1 MDKLVIDGGQ
11 ILQGTVTASGS
22 KNSAL
27 PIIVATALSK
37 EESVLDNVPNGTD
50 IDVVCDILSSLG
62 AGVSWDNRGRLRIN
76 GAGLNK
82 TQAPY
87 ELVRKMRASFY
98 VAGLLL
104 GRLGEAEVPL
114 PGGCSIGSRP
124 VDYHIKGFETLGAN
138 VSLEHGYMK
147 AHARKLVGSKY
158 YVSRASVGATI
169 NTMLAA
175 VLAEGTT
182 VLENAAREPEVVDL
196 ANFLSAMGAKIRGA
210 GMDVIRIE
218 GVSELRGAEHEIIPD
233 RIEVGSY
240 LILGAMTGG
249 EVVVQ
254 NAMGEH
260 LRSVLAS
267 MEAIGVDI
275 EETTTSIKVHR
286 KGKLTP
292 LNIATQQ
299 YPGFPTDLQAPF
311 SVLLTQADGVSTVR
325 ETVFDGRFKY
335 ADELRRMGADIRID
349 RDTAIIT
356 GPAQLTGAPVEAT
369 DLRGGMALVIGA
381 VSAEGKSEIIGLDH
395 IDRGYEQLEQKLQAL
410 GVNAKRISGSKKV
423 DQ

>member
-1 MDKLVIDGGQ
+1 MDKLVIEGGQ
-11 ILQGTVTASGS
+11 VLKGVITASGA

-27 PIIVATALSK
+27 PIIVAAALAK
-37 EESVLDNVPNGTD
+37 EESVLDNVPHGTD
-50 IDVVCDILSSLG
+50 VDVVCAILSSLG
-62 AGVSWDNRGRLRIN
+62 VDVAWDGPGRLRIN
-76 GAGLNK
+76 GDGLNK
-82 TQAPY
+82 TKAPY

-124 VDYHIKGFETLGAN
+124 VDYHIKGFEALGAK
-138 VSLEHGYMK
+138 VALEHGYMK
-147 AHARKLVGSKY
+147 AEARKLTGSKY

-175 VLAEGTT
+175 VLADGTT

-196 ANFLSAMGAKIRGA
+196 ANLLSAMGAKIRGA

-218 GVSELRGAEHEIIPD
+218 GVRQLHGTQHEIIPD

-275 EETTTSIKVHR
+275 KESTTSIQVKR
-286 KGKLTP
+286 QDKLTP
-292 LNIATQQ
+292 LNIVTQQ

-335 ADELRRMGADIRID
+335 ADELRRMGADIKVE

-381 VSAEGKSEIIGLDH
+381 LGAEGKSEITGLDH
-395 IDRGYEQLEQKLQAL
+395 IDRGYEKLEKKLQAL
-410 GVNAKRISGSKKV
+410 GGKV
-423 DQ
+423 QRVSI

>member
-1 MDKLVIDGGQ
+1 MGKLVINGGRP
-11 ILQGTVTASGS
+11 LNGTTQASGA

-27 PIIVATALSK
+27 PVIVAAALA
-37 EESVLDNVPNGTD
+37 EEQSLLQNVPEGTD
-50 IDVVCDILSSLG
+50 VDTICAILSSLG
-62 AGVSWDNRGRLRIN
+62 VKVWWDGPGRLRVD
-76 GAGLNK
+76 GAGLKN

-98 VAGLLL
+98 VAGVLL
-104 GRLGEAEVPL
+104 GRLGEAMVPL

-124 VDYHIKGFETLGAN
+124 VDFHIKGFEALGAK
-138 VSLEHGYMK
+138 VTLEHGLMK
-147 AHARKLVGSKY
+147 AQARQLAGNKY
-158 YVSRASVGATI
+158 YVSRASVGATV

-175 VLAEGTT
+175 VLARGTT

-218 GVSELRGAEHEIIPD
+218 GVDRLHGTEHEIIPD

-240 LILGAMTGG
+240 LILGSMAGG
-249 EVVVQ
+249 EVVVE

-267 MEAIGVDI
+267 LEAIGVTV
-275 EETTTSIKVHR
+275 EESTTAIRVSR
-286 KGKLTP
+286 KGALMP
-292 LNIATQQ
+292 LNITTQQ
-299 YPGFPTDLQAPF
+299 YPGFPTDLQAPL
-311 SVLLTQADGVSTVR
+311 SVLLTLADGISTVR
-325 ETVFDGRFKY
+325 ETIFDGRFKY
-335 ADELRRMGADIRID
+335 VDELRRMGADIHVE

-356 GPAQLTGAPVEAT
+356 GPVELAGAPVEAT

-381 VSAEGKSEIIGLDH
+381 LSAQGRSEIIGLEH
-395 IDRGYEQLEQKLQAL
+395 IDRGYENLEQKLQHL
-410 GVNAKRISGSKKV
+410 GASVKRVSV
-423 DQ
+423 

>member
-1 MDKLVIDGGQ
+1 MDKLVIEGGRVLSGV
-11 ILQGTVTASGS
+11 ITASGA

-27 PIIVATALSK
+27 PVIVAAALAE
-37 EESVLDNVPNGTD
+37 EESLLENVPHGTD
-50 IDVVCDILSSLG
+50 VETICAILSSLG
-62 AGVSWDNRGRLRIN
+62 VKVRWDGPGRLRVN
-76 GAGLNK
+76 GAGLK
-82 TQAPY
+82 EAQAPY

-98 VAGLLL
+98 VAGVLL
-104 GRLGEAEVPL
+104 GRLGEAVVPL

-124 VDYHIKGFETLGAN
+124 VDYHIKGFEALGAQ
-138 VSLEHGYMK
+138 VTLEHGYMK
-147 AHARKLVGSKY
+147 AQSKHLTGAKY

-175 VLAEGTT
+175 VLADGTT

-196 ANFLSAMGAKIRGA
+196 ANLLSAMGARIRGA

-218 GVSELRGAEHEIIPD
+218 GVDRLHGTEHEIIPD

-249 EVVVQ
+249 EVVVE

-267 MEAIGVDI
+267 LEAIGVKV
-275 EETTTSIKVHR
+275 EESTTAIRVSR
-286 KGKLTP
+286 GDKLTP

-325 ETVFDGRFKY
+325 ETIFDGRFKY
-335 ADELRRMGADIRID
+335 VDELRRMGADIQVE

-356 GPAQLTGAPVEAT
+356 GPVGLTGAPVEAT

-381 VSAEGKSEIIGLDH
+381 LAAEGRSEVIGLEH
-395 IDRGYEQLEQKLQAL
+395 IDRGYENLEQKLRDL
-410 GVNAKRISGSKKV
+410 GASAQRLTV
-423 DQ
+423 

>member
-1 MDKLVIDGGQ
+1 MSKLVIDGNKVLNGV
-11 ILQGTVTASGS
+11 ITASGA

-27 PIIVATALSK
+27 PIIVASALAE
-37 EESVLDNVPNGTD
+37 EESLLRNVPHGTD
-50 IDVVCDILSSLG
+50 VETICSILSSLG
-62 AGVSWDNRGRLRIN
+62 AKVSWDGPGQLRVN
-76 GAGLNK
+76 GAGLK
-82 TQAPY
+82 KSKAPY

-98 VAGLLL
+98 VAGMLL
-104 GRLGEAEVPL
+104 GRLGEAVVPL

-124 VDYHIKGFETLGAN
+124 VDFHIKGFEALGAD
-138 VSLEHGYMK
+138 VTLEHGSMK
-147 AHARKLVGSKY
+147 ARAKRLTGSKY
-158 YVSRASVGATI
+158 YVSRASVGATV

-175 VLAEGTT
+175 VLADGTT

-196 ANFLSAMGAKIRGA
+196 ANLLSAMGAKIRGA

-218 GVSELRGAEHEIIPD
+218 GVDRLHGTEHEIIPD

-240 LILGAMTGG
+240 LILGAMVGG
-249 EVVVQ
+249 EVVVE

-267 MEAIGVDI
+267 LEAIGVKI
-275 EETTTSIKVHR
+275 KESTTAIQVSR
-286 KGKLTP
+286 PDKLAP
-292 LNIATQQ
+292 LNIVTQQ

-325 ETVFDGRFKY
+325 ETIFDGRFKY
-335 ADELRRMGADIRID
+335 VDELRRMGADIQVE

-356 GPAQLTGAPVEAT
+356 GPAELAGAPVEAT

-381 VSAEGKSEIIGLDH
+381 LSAQGRSEIIGLEH
-395 IDRGYEQLEQKLQAL
+395 IDRGYENLEQKLQNL
-410 GVNAKRISGSKKV
+410 GASVKRFRANAVRS
-423 DQ
+423 